1 MRARHGL
8 IKSVALFAFIQGQ
21 LKIDKQSRHDRDE
34 CIPRV
39 FFSTYSR
46 DKPIRQPIPS
56 LCRSLVMWLEQVCWT
71 MSFLSKLSCLHVV
84 STICMCQGKERVPW
98 STSLKLVNGHLF
110 WSNRAYNRVHGM
122 KPHKKAFQ
130 ENRMQR
136 TVSGI
141 DWKITDKKYA
151 SLSHC
156 IAAHCAV
163 ISPNGA
169 YEKSKAARR
178 LFTPSPKANV

>member
-1 MRARHGL
+1 MGTIASFLNVGLIDLCKPNYASYDREANPKIIVVRLALHLPSFRAVRARHGL
-8 IKSVALFAFIQGQ
+8 IKSVALSAFIQGQ

-56 LCRSLVMWLEQVCWT
+56 LCHSLVMWLEQVGWT
-71 MSFLSKLSCLHVV
+71 MCFLSKWSCLHVV

-110 WSNRAYNRVHGM
+110 LIEQSL
-122 KPHKKAFQ
+122 Q
-130 ENRMQR
+130 SR
-136 TVSGI
+136 TRHE
-141 DWKITDKKYA
+141 A
-151 SLSHC
+151 S
-156 IAAHCAV
+156 
-163 ISPNGA
+163 
-169 YEKSKAARR
+169 
-178 LFTPSPKANV
+178 